1 MELVIQM
8 IEQNLI
14 THVDDTT
21 RGEYKIYTQLHSEFI
36 VSARSAIK
44 DRYINIFSCVGGISE
59 LDVMSIVH
67 IFDDFI
73 HEINLDVADV
83 VSPNNPL
90 FFETDKRYNTLF
102 LEWLKNNVEDKVRA
116 WCLLSSVFAH
126 NSWYMRVNKRDVIDL
141 LKEIAHNQVDP
152 RDFKDY
158 TLEQHSHF
166 MSYAYS
172 VGKNVKVSIIS
183 ENYKRNSVIAQ
194 YFLGEISDYR
204 KVKEDFYPIKQQ
216 NIVDVD
222 NFASFVDVISQSDMD
237 NTLFSHDILL
247 STENLV
253 NYFLCKKYAIILNKE
268 ALDYMIKR
276 FDEAG
281 ILPVDDIVDFA
292 KRFLLSKNEYEEF
305 MSAIEVIDG
314 HHDYMNG
321 QGDRYVDQVGKMR
334 EPYTHGG
341 RKDVWSFYVLI
352 ASLYKEADTVDEFIA
367 LGESVKEYCDNS
379 VYALINRDKGA
390 WKGDFLSDER
400 YIKAMLESLATK
412 IPFSLT
418 ASMMGV

>member
-1 MELVIQM
+1 M
-8 IEQNLI
+8 
-14 THVDDTT
+14 
-21 RGEYKIYTQLHSEFI
+21 
-36 VSARSAIK
+36 
-44 DRYINIFSCVGGISE
+44 
-59 LDVMSIVH
+59 
-67 IFDDFI
+67 
-73 HEINLDVADV
+73 
-83 VSPNNPL
+83 
-90 FFETDKRYNTLF
+90 
-102 LEWLKNNVEDKVRA
+102 
-116 WCLLSSVFAH
+116 
-126 NSWYMRVNKRDVIDL
+126 
-141 LKEIAHNQVDP
+141 
-152 RDFKDY
+152 
-158 TLEQHSHF
+158 
-166 MSYAYS
+166 
-172 VGKNVKVSIIS
+172 
-183 ENYKRNSVIAQ
+183 
-194 YFLGEISDYR
+194 
-204 KVKEDFYPIKQQ
+204 
-216 NIVDVD
+216 
-222 NFASFVDVISQSDMD
+222 
-237 NTLFSHDILL
+237 
-247 STENLV
+247 

-281 ILPVDDIVDFA
+281 ILPVDHIVDFA